1 MSQTITIDLNSHVPV
16 YRQIVDAMRHLLV
29 DGELQPGDQVPTV
42 RQLAIDLGVHFN
54 TVAQA
59 YRLLADE
66 GWLDLKR
73 HRGAKVLDRRK
84 PAAPSAVLRPAAPST
99 FTRFGFAVRSAG
111 TSPKIV
117 AEPIPA
123 SAENANTRQSIWI
136 AFKRGRLAGAITRSS

>member
-1 MSQTITIDLNSHVPV
+1 MTPTITIDLNAPIPV

-29 DGELQPGDQVPTV
+29 NGALQPGDQVPTV

-73 HRGAKVLDRRK
+73 RRGAVVVDRRK
-84 PAAPSAVLRPAAPST
+84 PAAPSKARQNQSLQRLRELIAQLQSE
-99 FTRFGFAVRSAG
+99 G
-111 TSPKIV
+111 
-117 AEPIPA
+117 IPA
-123 SAENANTRQSIWI
+123 NQI
-136 AFKRGRLAGAITRSS
+136 ASQLRKLADTLFEGE